1 MKRDGANE
9 QTCYPDIDV
18 LIILKGDQTVPLHIC
33 YFATTVSSA
42 LRAAITLLND
52 STDGILFPDS
62 QREIA
67 ADDSPVSV
75 ASSLI
80 ESPRAV
86 LRSLIDSPTDL
97 SPVCASVLII
107 PFVLLLSDLDLPFE
121 IYNRL
126 LEILDRVAFIVR
138 PG

>member
-1 MKRDGANE
+1 MRSTRPAA
-9 QTCYPDIDV
+9 YR
-18 LIILKGDQTVPLHIC
+18 
-33 YFATTVSSA
+33 YFETTVSSA
-42 LRAAITLLND
+42 LRAAINLLND

-67 ADDSPVSV
+67 ADDSHVSV

-86 LRSLIDSPTDL
+86 LRSLIDSPKDL

-121 IYNRL
+121 IDNRF
-126 LEILDRVAFIVR
+126 LEILE
-138 PG
+138 